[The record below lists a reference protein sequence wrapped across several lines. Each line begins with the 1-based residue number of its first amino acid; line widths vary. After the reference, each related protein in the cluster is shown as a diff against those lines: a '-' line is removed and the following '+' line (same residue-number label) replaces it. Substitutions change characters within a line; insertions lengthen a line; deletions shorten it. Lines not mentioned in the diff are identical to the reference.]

1 MTFKMSKVGTRF
13 ACGRTI
19 RKVAMDDDWGL
30 ITDVKLTRVSMFTWH
45 LSFKVEVK
53 DETK

>member
-1 MTFKMSKVGTRF
+1 MHFTMSKVGTRF

-19 RKVAMDDDWGL
+19 SKVSKDKDFGL
-30 ITDVKLTRVSMFTWH
+30 ITDVKLTRVSFLVWH

-53 DETK
+53 DIK